1 MAHAVA
7 GLPENIT
14 SRSHSRDRSRSC
26 SRSRH
31 HTPEPLLASPAL
43 DSPSR
48 PLSQTPLHKAAS
60 KSPRAMSRSLS
71 AAWQSPRAT
80 AVKTPHAVSRSPR
93 PVGRSA
99 AAIANAASSRETK
112 PMPAEDKDQQ
122 RGRSAS
128 LARLQR
134 SHRSAIATTQ
144 KGSTSLVEECTYQTG
159 QTKAEHQ
166 ESQHVRAGS
175 DGLELAVTA
184 LQSGGMLRRS
194 LSGCAGLELLPSDS
208 SHGDLR
214 LEDCS
219 LQRPASSPPMSML
232 SRAPFD
238 ISGQELHG
246 LSCAGLPFTHGPQ
259 RQPTLQQQHQQQ
271 QQQPQQQQQQAG
283 LQPQPHQDEQQ
294 PGLRAQQQHQE
305 WVMQQQWNQQQQQH
319 HQRQQQL
326 QAACG
331 GLQQPGVISLHGQHQ
346 HRTAW
351 ASGPGVVQ
359 DNFGSLSAGAPHSM
373 LVHPQ
378 HQQQHQQPQQAA
390 VADAQLA
397 LLPMAMRIQPDHRH
411 SAAAALHATVGKH
424 AATAAEYKGRRIVPG
439 ANTGSL
445 WGHSKQLDSCVI
457 QNQEVLHQTA
467 HEHAALGQQQ
477 PSHGPIPLMVQ
488 QSARLASALDCAHV
502 VDEALQVQKLNV
514 TPHKPPRQLSGNPF
528 AEPAQVHPP
537 TEHVTAQTHHA
548 QHVPASDHDAGLSHY
563 AEDTPTPVAS
573 AQPLGSHDSQL
584 IAEHRHDAC
593 CMSAAAS
600 TSGNAAAS
608 SQRHRQVD
616 NTQQPSEATGM
627 AEPSPQNGGWPTPT
641 ASVGSLAGPS
651 SVGGPQGQ
659 VAGDQIGRLLLSDL
673 EIEAVAA
680 DAEAC
685 LLELQVR
692 QLFTS

>member
-1 MAHAVA
+1 
-7 GLPENIT
+7 
-14 SRSHSRDRSRSC
+14 
-26 SRSRH
+26 
-31 HTPEPLLASPAL
+31 
-43 DSPSR
+43 
-48 PLSQTPLHKAAS
+48 
-60 KSPRAMSRSLS
+60 
-71 AAWQSPRAT
+71 
-80 AVKTPHAVSRSPR
+80 
-93 PVGRSA
+93 
-99 AAIANAASSRETK
+99 
-112 PMPAEDKDQQ
+112 MPAEDKDQR
-122 RGRSAS
+122 RGRSGS

-134 SHRSAIATTQ
+134 SHRSATITTQ
-144 KGSTSLVEECTYQTG
+144 KSFTHLVKQSTCQTG
-159 QTKAEHQ
+159 QTQAENQ
-166 ESQHVRAGS
+166 ETQYARAGS
-175 DGLELAVTA
+175 AGSELAVTA
-184 LQSGGMLRRS
+184 PQSGGMLKRS
-194 LSGCAGLELLPSDS
+194 LSGSAGLELLPSTS
-208 SHGDLR
+208 SHDALR
-214 LEDCS
+214 VADCLLE
-219 LQRPASSPPMSML
+219 RPASSPPMSML
-232 SRAPFD
+232 SRAPSD
-238 ISGQELHG
+238 CSGQELHG
-246 LSCAGLPFTHGPQ
+246 LPCAGLPFTHCPQ
-259 RQPTLQQQHQQQ
+259 RLPTLQQQQQQ
-271 QQQPQQQQQQAG
+271 QKQAG
-283 LQPQPHQDEQQ
+283 LQPQLRQEEQQ
-294 PGLRAQQQHQE
+294 RGLLVQQQQQQE
-305 WVMQQQWNQQQQQH
+305 WVMQQQWKQQQQH
-319 HQRQQQL
+319 ERQQQL
-326 QAACG
+326 QAACSG
-331 GLQQPGVISLHGQHQ
+331 HQQLAAISLDGQLQ
-346 HRTAW
+346 DRTAW
-351 ASGPGVVQ
+351 ASGPGVAQ
-359 DNFGSLSAGAPHSM
+359 DNFGSLSAGGPHSM

-390 VADAQLA
+390 VVAAQLFV
-397 LLPMAMRIQPDHRH
+397 LPMPARTQPDHGH
-411 SAAAALHATVGKH
+411 SAATALHATDGKQ
-424 AATAAEYKGRRIVPG
+424 AATAAECKGRRTVPG
-439 ANTGSL
+439 ANVSSL
-445 WGHSKQLDSCVI
+445 WGAYKQLGSCVI
-457 QNQEVLHQTA
+457 QKHEVLHQTA
-467 HEHAALGQQQ
+467 HEHAALGKQQ
-477 PSHGPIPLMVQ
+477 PTHGPIPLTSQ
-488 QSARLASALDCAHV
+488 QSARLASALDCV
-502 VDEALQVQKLNV
+502 NGVDEALQVQKLNV